1 MLGVIRKLP
10 TSVQAVE
17 ALQNGPFWADTR
29 ARIESGGITPILS
42 NHIVGTLFGVQTAGI
57 AKAWAED
64 IQSPLTETE
73 NSDLARVAQYLAIR
87 IKDPVEAKRRYLEAI
102 KGYLVAL
109 AKDDTSEGPDHVDAD
124 VVDEY
129 MDAQKRQ
136 QVSFT
141 TLAAQLGYPR
151 TPDPMQN
158 PQRLLAEL
166 PLPVYLTTSPHH
178 FLELELAKTGSRAP
192 ETALFYWHD
201 GLRLIPS
208 IFDKEPDYVP
218 SRERPLVYHLFGVD
232 EHPESLVLTEDD
244 YLDYLVK
251 LATLSYEVKHSET
264 MLDIPAAV
272 TLALTG
278 TALLLLG
285 YYVAG
290 WEFRVLFKG
299 LVQATGESRIRRTP
313 RSVAM
318 QVTPG
323 ELVRRQEIC
332 DYVASYF
339 DQSHFAV
346 YWGEVENCMGDLYR
360 LWKGGGA

>member
-1 MLGVIRKLP
+1 MSGVIHKLP
-10 TSVQAVE
+10 KNIQAVE
-17 ALQNGPFWADTR
+17 TLHNGPFWADTR
-29 ARIESGGITPILS
+29 ARIENGGITPILS
-42 NHIVGTLFGVQTAGI
+42 NHTIGKLFGVQLEEI
-57 AKAWAED
+57 ARAWAED

-73 NSDLARVAQYLAIR
+73 NSELACVAQYLAIR
-87 IKDPVEAKRRYLEAI
+87 LKDPVEAKRRYLEAI
-102 KGYLVAL
+102 KGYLVAM
-109 AKDDTSEGPDHVDAD
+109 AKDDADKRPGEVDAD
-124 VVDEY
+124 VVDEFL
-129 MDAQKRQ
+129 DAQKRQ

-141 TLAAQLGYPR
+141 TLAARLGYPR

-158 PQRLLAEL
+158 PLRLLAEL
-166 PLPVYLTTSPHH
+166 PLPIYVTTSPHR
-178 FLELELAKTGSRAP
+178 FLELELAKTGSRTP

-208 IFDKEPDYVP
+208 VFDKQPDYVP

-232 EHPESLVLTEDD
+232 DNPESLVLTEDD

-278 TALLLLG
+278 TALLVLG
-285 YYVAG
+285 YHVAG

-299 LVQATGESRIRRTP
+299 LVQATGESRMRRTP

-318 QVTPG
+318 QVAPDQR
-323 ELVRRQEIC
+323 EHKQEIC

-360 LWKGGGA
+360 LWKGDGA